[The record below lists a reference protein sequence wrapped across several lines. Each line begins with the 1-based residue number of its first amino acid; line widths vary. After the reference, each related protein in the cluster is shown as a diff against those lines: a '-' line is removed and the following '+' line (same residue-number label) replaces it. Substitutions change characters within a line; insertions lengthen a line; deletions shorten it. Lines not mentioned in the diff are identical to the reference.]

1 MIADLELNF
10 LFNDIDSEHIALLRP
25 LFERVSFH
33 AGDTVIEQNA
43 VAEFIYLIEHGKVE
57 ILYKPY
63 DGAPITLTFLDAGS
77 FFGWSALVGSPK
89 YTSSCKAV
97 DELEVL
103 RMHGSDLRRLC
114 AEHPETGRFILDRLA
129 SSVSGRWTDAHEQ
142 IRSLLTDG
150 MKK

>member
-25 LFERVSFH
+25 LFERVSYH

-63 DGAPITLTFLDAGS
+63 DGESITLTFLDAGS

-89 YTSSCKAV
+89 YTSTCKAV
-97 DELEVL
+97 EEIEVL
-103 RMHGSDLRRLC
+103 RMHGSDLRQLC
-114 AEHPETGRFILDRLA
+114 KEHPETGRVILDRLA
-129 SSVSGRWTDAHEQ
+129 SSVSGRWTDADDQ
-142 IRSLLTDG
+142 IKSLLSDG